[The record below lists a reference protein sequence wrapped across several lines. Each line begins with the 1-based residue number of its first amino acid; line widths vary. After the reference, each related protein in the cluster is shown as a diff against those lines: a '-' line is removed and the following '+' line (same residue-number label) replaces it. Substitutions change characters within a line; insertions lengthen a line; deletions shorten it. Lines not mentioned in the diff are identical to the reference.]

1 MANHLTDPVYNKLKE
16 ALALCETRAD
26 RDAVQ
31 GCITN
36 IRHECA
42 WADNE
47 SPLVPAPDGVS
58 SITSAANERDQ

>member
-1 MANHLTDPVYNKLKE
+1 MSDPRADKVYLKLKE
-16 ALALCETRAD
+16 ALALCETQTD

-42 WADNE
+42 WADAD

-58 SITSAANERDQ
+58 SITASLEDPAL